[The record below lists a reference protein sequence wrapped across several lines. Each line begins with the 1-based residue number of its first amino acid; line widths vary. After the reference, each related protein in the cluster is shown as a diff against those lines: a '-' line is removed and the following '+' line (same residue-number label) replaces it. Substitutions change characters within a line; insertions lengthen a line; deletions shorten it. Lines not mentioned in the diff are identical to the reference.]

1 MDPISRSDYDNF
13 REFLKDACGIV
24 LGENKHY
31 LVNSRLRTLLR
42 DANIGGISDLLAQLK
57 TERNGALRNRIVD
70 AMTTNETYWF
80 RDTSPFAM
88 LTENLLPTLTKDGS
102 RVRIW
107 SAASSTGQEPY
118 SISMACDEYIT
129 ISRRNATVEI
139 LGTDISGTVLATARE
154 GLYDELS
161 LSRGLSP
168 ERRARY
174 FIQEKNKWR
183 VQQKIKDR
191 VRFQELNLI
200 KNFSSLGKFD
210 IVFCR
215 YVLIYFSAEQKA
227 DIIGRIATVLKPGGY
242 LFLGG
247 SEAMGGAFDL
257 FETVRYQNGLIF
269 KLKNT

>member
-1 MDPISRSDYDNF
+1 MDPISKPDYDDF
-13 REFLKDACGIV
+13 REFLKSACGIV
-24 LGENKHY
+24 LGDNKHY

-42 DANIGGISDLLAQLK
+42 DAGIGGLNELIVQLK
-57 TERNGALRNRIVD
+57 NERNGALRNRIVD

-80 RDTSPFAM
+80 RDAIPYAM
-88 LTENLLPTLTKDGS
+88 LTDDLLPILTKEGS

-118 SISMACDEYIT
+118 SISMACDEYLT
-129 ISRRNATVEI
+129 AKRRSSVIEI
-139 LGTDISGTVLATARE
+139 IGTDISGSVLATARE
-154 GLYDELS
+154 GLYDELA

-174 FIQEKNKWR
+174 FTQEKSKWR
-183 VQQKIKDR
+183 IQQKIKDR
-191 VRFQELNLI
+191 VKFQELNLI

-215 YVLIYFSAEQKA
+215 YVLIYFSSELKV
-227 DIIGRIATVLKPGGY
+227 DIIERIATVLKPGGY

-247 SEAMGGAFDL
+247 SEAMGSSFDL
-257 FETVRYQNGLIF
+257 FETVRLQNGLVF
-269 KLKNT
+269 RLKNT